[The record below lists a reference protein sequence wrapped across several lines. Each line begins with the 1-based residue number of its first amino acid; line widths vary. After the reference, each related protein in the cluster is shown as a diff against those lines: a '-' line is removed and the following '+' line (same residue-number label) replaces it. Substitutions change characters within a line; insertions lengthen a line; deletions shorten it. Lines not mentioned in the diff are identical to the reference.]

1 MNADLQ
7 VSASSCE
14 KIIWAWYAY
23 FSGSPI
29 LPRPDETPE
38 ELKDRVKDAIEGAV
52 LVLTQCNFFHGQW
65 AQISNQIGFLYK
77 NCFTFLIFKRMQGC
91 RSGSALFLK
100 GGSGSAL
107 D

>member
-1 MNADLQ
+1 MNPDLQ

-52 LVLTQCNFFHGQW
+52 LVLLLTQYNFFQGHRYPSR
-65 AQISNQIGFLYK
+65 IRFLYK
-77 NCFTFLIFKRMQGC
+77 NCFTFLY
-91 RSGSALFLK
+91 L
-100 GGSGSAL
+100 
-107 D
+107 

>member
-1 MNADLQ
+1 MNPDLQ

-52 LVLTQCNFFHGQW
+52 LVLTHCNFFHGQW
-65 AQISNQIGFLYK
+65 TQISKQNRISLQK
-77 NCFTFLIFKRMQGC
+77 
-91 RSGSALFLK
+91 LFHFPYL
-100 GGSGSAL
+100 
-107 D
+107 